1 MIIIFVQ
8 KFLSVNSNLGQ
19 ERHGYTCAE
28 VSVTHFFYAKSFIQ
42 NYRGV
47 PELFK
52 KPPGVQDVTNYCAK
66 FQSQSINSFG
76 VKLF

>member
-52 KPPGVQDVTNYCAK
+52 KPPGVHPPPPLPPPHPKKKFAK
-66 FQSQSINSFG
+66 
-76 VKLF
+76 V